1 MQKILTWNKCIVFAI
16 ISLFGFRKKL
26 YESVEN
32 TYANIYGI
40 IQLMQSA
47 LQQVESKNRK
57 ILS

>member
-1 MQKILTWNKCIVFAI
+1 MQKIFTWIKCTVFAI

-26 YESVEN
+26 YELVEN